1 MLWSDVAKQ
10 LQSYK
15 GEGGRRGA
23 IENSG
28 IAITNVEV
36 DDEGIYRDLDTR
48 EQYQELLDW
57 NYQRGQGYPIRPQ
70 IQVRLTASEP
80 FYGPG
85 VQQLLHWIGQTG
97 SLQEAC
103 QHMDI
108 SYSKG
113 RKMIKQLE
121 QQLGFPVVQR
131 WTGGS
136 GGGGSVLTDKGR
148 NLMDAY
154 EKMVASI
161 QDFTDQAYQT
171 YMGKGF

>member
-1 MLWSDVAKQ
+1 
-10 LQSYK
+10 
-15 GEGGRRGA
+15 
-23 IENSG
+23 
-28 IAITNVEV
+28 
-36 DDEGIYRDLDTR
+36 
-48 EQYQELLDW
+48 
-57 NYQRGQGYPIRPQ
+57 
-70 IQVRLTASEP
+70 
-80 FYGPG
+80 
-85 VQQLLHWIGQTG
+85 
-97 SLQEAC
+97 
-103 QHMDI
+103 MDI

-148 NLMDAY
+148 NLMDSY